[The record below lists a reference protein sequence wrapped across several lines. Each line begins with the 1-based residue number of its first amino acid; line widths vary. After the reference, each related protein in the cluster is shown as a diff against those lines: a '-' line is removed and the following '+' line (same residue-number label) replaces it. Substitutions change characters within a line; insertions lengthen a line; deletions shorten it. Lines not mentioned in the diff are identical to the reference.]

1 MEINDALVEK
11 LALLARL
18 RFEGEEKEAIKS
30 DLEKMISFVDKL
42 NELDTSGVD
51 PLLHITNN
59 VNIFRDDNVEGMCSR
74 EEALM
79 NAPLKDDFFFKVPKV
94 INKQ

>member
-11 LALLARL
+11 LALLARI

-42 NELDTSGVD
+42 NELGTSGVA
-51 PLLHITNN
+51 PLLHITDN
-59 VNIFRDDNVEGMCSR
+59 VNVSREDSIGGMCSR
-74 EEALM
+74 EEGLM
-79 NAPLKDDFFFKVPKV
+79 NAPLKDDLFFKVPKV

>member
-11 LALLARL
+11 LSLLAGL

-42 NELDTSGVD
+42 NELNTSGVD

-59 VNIFRDDNVEGMCSR
+59 VNIFRDDEVGGMCSR
-74 EEALM
+74 EDALM
-79 NAPLKDDFFFKVPKV
+79 NASLKDDLFFKVPKV
-94 INKQ
+94 ITKQ